1 MPNAT
6 TPKNLPKAALAV
18 GVLLVAFL
26 PFVLSVMTPPAIP
39 FATLWNDTLGNND
52 RYIFFHLRLPKH
64 LLAFTVGAALSL
76 SGASFQSLLKNPLA
90 DPYILGVSGGA
101 ALGYVLAVVFGLPT
115 ALMPVAGFA
124 AALASLVLIYALART
139 RGTLQTVNLLLTGVI
154 FNSFSFAIILMV
166 NAIAS
171 FGQSQQ
177 ILYLLLGSVE
187 PIGWGELLS
196 VMAFISVALV
206 ALFWRARELD
216 LLALGDEEA
225 FHLGVDVAREK
236 KIVFLTTSA
245 LVGASVSV
253 CGLVGFVGL
262 FVPHLMRLF
271 FGAAHKRLLPAS
283 AIFGGIFL
291 MLSDFLA
298 SQLFAWD
305 DFQTRLPVGVITALI
320 GAPAFIFLLKRQ
332 ANRSAA

>member
-1 MPNAT
+1 M
-6 TPKNLPKAALAV
+6 ALAL
-18 GVLLVAFL
+18 GILLIAILPVLL
-26 PFVLSVMTPPAIP
+26 SVVTPPAIP
-39 FATLWNDTLGNND
+39 LSSLWSNSLDNNH
-52 RYIFFHLRLPKH
+52 YIFFNLRLPKH
-64 LLAFTVGAALSL
+64 LLAFVVGAALSL
-76 SGASFQSLLKNPLA
+76 SGTSFQSLLKNPLA

-115 ALMPVAGFA
+115 VLMPIAGFA
-124 AALASLVLIYALART
+124 AALASLFLIYSLART
-139 RGTLQTVNLLLTGVI
+139 RGTLQTVNLLLTGII

-187 PIGWGELLS
+187 PIGWGQLLS
-196 VMAFISVALV
+196 VTSFIFVALTV
-206 ALFWRARELD
+206 LFWRARELD
-216 LLALGDEEA
+216 LMALGDEEA
-225 FHLGVDVAREK
+225 FHLGVDVVREK
-236 KIVFLTTSA
+236 KIIFITTSA
-245 LVGASVSV
+245 LVGASVSI
-253 CGLVGFVGL
+253 CGLIGFVGL

-298 SQLFAWD
+298 SRLFAWD

-332 ANRSAA
+332 ANRSAS

>member
-1 MPNAT
+1 MP
-6 TPKNLPKAALAV
+6 KYRHKVALAL
-18 GVLLVAFL
+18 GVLIVTIL
-26 PFVLSVMTPPAIP
+26 PVLLSVITPPTIP
-39 FATLWNDTLGNND
+39 LSSLWDEALSGD
-52 RYIFFHLRLPKH
+52 RFIFLNLRLPKH
-64 LLAFTVGAALSL
+64 LLAFVVGAALSL

-101 ALGYVLAVVFGLPT
+101 ALGYVLAVVLGLPT
-115 ALMPVAGFA
+115 ILMPVAGFA
-124 AALASLVLIYALART
+124 AALASLILIYALAHT
-139 RGTLQTVNLLLTGVI
+139 RGTLQTVNLLLTGII

-187 PIGWGELLS
+187 PISWGQLLP
-196 VMAFISVALV
+196 VMAFILVALLV
-206 ALFWRARELD
+206 LFWRARELD
-216 LLALGDEEA
+216 LMALGDEEA
-225 FHLGVDVAREK
+225 FHLGVDVVREK

-283 AIFGGIFL
+283 ALFGGIFL

-298 SQLFAWD
+298 SRLFAWD

-332 ANRSAA
+332 ANRSAS